1 MAGTAINY
9 SPTCTTARPQRVP
22 VRCFTSKTSRLAQL
36 NGGKETP
43 PQYSSDEVRARA
55 EELHASGKE
64 LYPRYSGSSRT
75 TSIRSL
81 IARVDA
87 AESEAQPSQGDAAA
101 DVQVLGRISSI
112 RTHSSKLAFIDIVED
127 QLKLQIVLSLSALES
142 SGISKDDF
150 KRQCNLIRRGDF
162 ISINGHPPYR
172 ASNGQVSI
180 KGTSLPAL
188 QSPCLNRFPIEE
200 RGFSTNESSNTHFRD
215 RHVEML
221 TDPSMIETIKTR
233 AAIIKTLRSFF
244 EEKSF
249 AEVQTPILANQAG
262 GATARPFSTAAT
274 EFSDGRQLSLRI
286 APELW
291 LKRLIVGGMDRIF
304 EIGPSFR
311 NEGLDKTHNPEFSTC
326 EFYAVGHDLPRLMKY
341 TQDLLVQLAHAVED
355 LKFPLPQHTT
365 ALLQAIQGEFQ
376 VLDFLPALSSALN
389 QPLPDLHS
397 PTAQQDLLSIFQ
409 YHSLP
414 IPSTPTLP
422 RLLDKLSSIYLE
434 PQSLNGGPP
443 TWITNIPTCLSP
455 LAKSHLSS
463 STSNESSTPPQEIAA
478 RAELFINGHEIVNC
492 YEEENS
498 PTAQRRKFL
507 EQQFYANQD
516 LSSTS
521 SPSISDDEVMPLD
534 ESYLRALEWGLPPTG
549 GWGCGIDRLVML
561 FTGRE
566 RIADVLSFGSL
577 RHVSHRED
585 GGGREREKEK
595 GE

>member
-1 MAGTAINY
+1 MLPAKSYTHAIQPAQELQAYDLLLPRSTLLKENH
-9 SPTCTTARPQRVP
+9 PHLKMLRLR
-22 VRCFTSKTSRLAQL
+22 VRCKVR
-36 NGGKETP
+36 TP
-43 PQYSSDEVRARA
+43 GI
-55 EELHASGKE
+55 L
-64 LYPRYSGSSRT
+64 PRQILTRF
-75 TSIRSL
+75 
-81 IARVDA
+81 
-87 AESEAQPSQGDAAA
+87 
-101 DVQVLGRISSI
+101 QVLGRISSI

-127 QLKLQIVLSLSALES
+127 QIKLQIVLSMSTIES
-142 SGISKDDF
+142 SGVSKDDF

-162 ISINGHPPYR
+162 ICKFDTDPSNHRPCPNISQAINGLPPYR

-180 KGTSLPAL
+180 KATTLPVL

-200 RGFSTNESSNTHFRD
+200 RGYSTNESSNTHFRD

-221 TDPSMIETIKTR
+221 TDPSVIETIKTR
-233 AAIIKTLRSFF
+233 ATIIKTLRSFF
-244 EEKSF
+244 EAKSF
-249 AEVQTPILANQAG
+249 VEVQTPILAGQAG
-262 GATARPFSTAAT
+262 GATARPFSTVAT

-326 EFYAVGHDLPRLMKY
+326 EFYAVGHDLPQLMNY
-341 TQDLLVQLAHAVED
+341 TQDLLAQLAHAVEK
-355 LKFPLPQHTT
+355 LNFPLPLPTRT
-365 ALLQAIQGEFQ
+365 LLQSVQGEYQ

-397 PTAQQDLLSIFQ
+397 PTAQQDLLTIFES
-409 YHSLP
+409 HSLP

-434 PQSLNGGPP
+434 PQSLSSGAP

-455 LAKSHLSS
+455 LAKSRPHPSLSS
-463 STSNESSTPPQEIAA
+463 GGDGSAPQEIAA
-478 RAELFINGHEIVNC
+478 RSELFIHGHEIVNC

-498 PTAQRRKFL
+498 PTAQRTKFL
-507 EQQFYANQD
+507 EQQLYANQD
-516 LSSTS
+516 FS
-521 SPSISDDEVMPLD
+521 SPSDTPSTPSKPDDEVMPLD

-577 RHVSHRED
+577 RHVSHPGE
-585 GGGREREKEK
+585 GRGSGVRA
-595 GE
+595 G